1 MVYLLLATIVFINL
15 AALRVG
21 LVLGV
26 RLPLMVFSG
35 LAVSAFFHY
44 LFLFMHEAAHYNLFA
59 KRSAN
64 DLWGNLLVSF
74 WFFKDVNQYRRIHWD
89 HHLKHGQ
96 VDDPENSYFLPLT
109 WNNLLRALTGLI
121 AMAKII
127 NWESYTMREKWSRE
141 LFVNQTKTVAG
152 FGLYQIGILAL
163 FAWYEAWLAYV
174 LVWAVP
180 LVCGFPFL
188 AFVRQVCEHRK
199 LGCGERVFGD
209 VPHGSYTNVF
219 KRTLGA
225 RVLGAAGFRQHWY
238 HHFNPHISYTRLDEF
253 AQEVGLALPELTRSL
268 KEVTYLETFLN
279 LVRDARRPLGPSV

>member
-1 MVYLLLATIVFINL
+1 MAYALLAMIVLINL

-21 LVLGV
+21 LGPMI
-26 RLPLMVFSG
+26 RFPLMVFSG
-35 LAVSAFFHY
+35 LAVSALLHY

-59 KRSAN
+59 KRSVN

-121 AMAKII
+121 ALEKIV
-127 NWESYTMREKWSRE
+127 NWESYTTRDKESRG
-141 LFVNQTKTVAG
+141 LFASRLKTVVG
-152 FGLYQIGILAL
+152 FGLYQLGILAI

-199 LGCGERVFGD
+199 LGAGEQVFGEM
-209 VPHGSYTNVF
+209 PHGSYTQVF
-219 KRTLGA
+219 KQTLGA
-225 RVLGAAGFRQHWY
+225 RLLGAAGFRQHWY

-253 AQEVGLALPELTRSL
+253 AQEVRLTLPDLTRSV
-268 KEVTYLETFLN
+268 EESTYLETFLN
-279 LVRDARRPLGPSV
+279 LVRDARRRLGPSG